1 MIMAKEIES
10 QGKGTMLVVAAL
22 LLALGMVGSSYMLS
36 MVDYSPKVN
45 VSDITSTPNIYVSST
60 PAEHVISVSGT
71 SSKKVA
77 PDQLNIMI
85 SVETQ
90 DKNAKDSQGMNAN
103 VSDDL
108 RAALKNAGVKDEEM
122 KTTSY
127 RVDVVQNSTRVCTD
141 TYNCYYK
148 YEIVGYKTVHS
159 LSVTVTNLDI
169 GGDIID
175 AAAGVS
181 DNDVF
186 VNSVYFSLQ
195 ESTRR
200 TLQKELLESAGDEAE
215 EKAQAIAKGLGASLG
230 KPVQASE
237 SFYYPSPYRVYD
249 YAMAAAPMYEMDYK
263 STELSAGEVEVSAT
277 VNAGYELN

>member
-1 MIMAKEIES
+1 
-10 QGKGTMLVVAAL
+10 MLVIAAL

-36 MVDYSPKVN
+36 GVDYSPKVN

-71 SSKKVA
+71 TSKKVA

-90 DKNAKDSQGMNAN
+90 EKTAKDSQGMNAN

-108 RAALKNAGVKDEEM
+108 RAALKSAGVSDEEM

-127 RVDVVQNSTRVCTD
+127 RVNVVQNSTRVCSTAYD
-141 TYNCYYK
+141 CYYK

-159 LSVTVTNLDI
+159 LSVTVTDLKI

-175 AAAGVS
+175 AAASVS
-181 DNDVF
+181 KNDVF

-195 ESTRR
+195 DSTRR
-200 TLQKELLESAGDEAE
+200 SLQKELLESAGMEAE
-215 EKAQAIAKGLGASLG
+215 EKAKAIAKGLGATLG
-230 KPVQASE
+230 KPVSASE
-237 SFYYPSPYRVYD
+237 SFYYPSPYRTYD
-249 YAMAAAPMYEMDYK
+249 YAMAAAPAYEMDYK